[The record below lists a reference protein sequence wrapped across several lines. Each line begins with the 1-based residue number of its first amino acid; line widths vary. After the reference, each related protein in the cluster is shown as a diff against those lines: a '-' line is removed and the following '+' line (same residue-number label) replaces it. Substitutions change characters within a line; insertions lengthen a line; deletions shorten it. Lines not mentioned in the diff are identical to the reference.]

1 MIPEGGYLSN
11 QLPLFAVPIRADE
24 RDGYQ
29 RSLIPEASRLAYV
42 PPPEADTESLG
53 DEKPPVVVEVELD
66 NPFKPPTKVTAI
78 ETQAR
83 EYRHIYDIFMSD
95 ETRKRLNL
103 N

>member
-1 MIPEGGYLSN
+1 MNP
-11 QLPLFAVPIRADE
+11 
-24 RDGYQ
+24 
-29 RSLIPEASRLAYV
+29 YV
-42 PPPEADTESLG
+42 PPPEADAERLG

-66 NPFKPPTKVTAI
+66 NPFKPPTKVIVVHGSIRYHKVTAI

-103 N
+103 D

>member
-1 MIPEGGYLSN
+1 MPMYLRRRMLKDLATKS
-11 QLPLFAVPIRADE
+11 LPLWS
-24 RDGYQ
+24 
-29 RSLIPEASRLAYV
+29 RS
-42 PPPEADTESLG
+42 
-53 DEKPPVVVEVELD
+53 ELD
-66 NPFKPPTKVTAI
+66 NPFKPPTKVIVVHDSIRYHKVTAI

>member
-1 MIPEGGYLSN
+1 
-11 QLPLFAVPIRADE
+11 
-24 RDGYQ
+24 
-29 RSLIPEASRLAYV
+29 YV
-42 PPPEADTESLG
+42 PPPEADAERLG

-66 NPFKPPTKVTAI
+66 NPFKPPTKVIVVHGSIRYHKVTAI

-103 N
+103 D